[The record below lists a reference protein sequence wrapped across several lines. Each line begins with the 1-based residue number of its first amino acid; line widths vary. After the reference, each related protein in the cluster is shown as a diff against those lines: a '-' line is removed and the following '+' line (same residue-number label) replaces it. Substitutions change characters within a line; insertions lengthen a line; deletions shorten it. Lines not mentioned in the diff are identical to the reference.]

1 MNATVKNS
9 VRAILLGIACSV
21 ASAQDSQSLDPK
33 SKITPTFRDVELVQ
47 VIETVGAATGRNFVI
62 DPRVRG
68 KITMISTQPMSMA
81 AFYEAFLS
89 MLQVNGF
96 SAVTSGG
103 VTKIIPET
111 NAIQFASSADIVTQ
125 IVTLQ
130 NVSASQM
137 VPVLRPLVPQFGH
150 IAAIPN
156 SNSLIITDRSSNVA
170 RMLRIIQRIDQAS
183 TSDIEIVA
191 LQNAAAADITQT
203 LSALIQNAENS
214 GINQVK
220 IASDV
225 RSNSILISGDRTQR
239 LRVKATIAYLDTPL
253 TSGGNTRVRYLR
265 YADAEK
271 IAARLKEQFASNA
284 FPQNNGTQPERTPTI
299 WAEPETNS
307 LVVTAP
313 SKTMDSI
320 MEVIDRLDI
329 RRAQVL
335 VEAII
340 VEISEDKSA
349 ELGVNWLATNTNPSS
364 TAAGF
369 VEPVGNVSILDLLRA
384 ADNPATLTSAPRGLT
399 LGVGRINAGNIN
411 FAAMIRAMRGDSD
424 TNIIATPSIV
434 TMDNQEA
441 EIKVTQEIPFI
452 TGQYTN
458 SNNTANNVTPFQTIQ
473 RQEVGTILRITPQ
486 INEGDSIMLRIEQES
501 SSLAGSSRG
510 AVDLITNKR
519 TISTNVMIE
528 DSGIIVLG
536 GLIQDAETR
545 GEQRVPLLG
554 KIPILGEAFRTRS
567 ASRNKTNLMVFIQPR
582 ILRDEAAS
590 RIQTNSKYNYIR
602 GEQDRVNSKFE
613 INPLIRN
620 TGATL
625 PDREKKNE

>member
-1 MNATVKNS
+1 M
-9 VRAILLGIACSV
+9 LGIASTI
-21 ASAQDSQSLDPK
+21 SLAQDAQPLNPS

-47 VIETVGAATGRNFVI
+47 VIETVGVAMNRNFVI

-68 KITMISTQPMSMA
+68 KITMISNQPMSMES
-81 AFYEAFLS
+81 FYQAFLS

-96 SAVTSGG
+96 SAVTNAG
-103 VTKIIPET
+103 VTTIIPEN

-125 IVTLQ
+125 VVVLENI
-130 NVSASQM
+130 SASQII
-137 VPVLRPLVPQFGH
+137 PVLRPLLPQFGH
-150 IAAIPN
+150 LAAVPN
-156 SNSLIITDRSSNVA
+156 SNSLIIADRSSNVS

-183 TSDIEIVA
+183 TSDIEIVP
-191 LQNAAAADITQT
+191 LQNASASEITQT

-214 GINQVK
+214 GMSQIK
-220 IASDV
+220 ITSDS
-225 RSNSILISGDRTQR
+225 RSNSILISGDKTQR

-265 YADAEK
+265 YADSEK
-271 IAARLKEQFASNA
+271 IAAKLKEQFVSNNV
-284 FPQNNGTQPERTPTI
+284 PQNPGAMSERTPTI
-299 WAEPETNS
+299 WADPETNS
-307 LVVTAP
+307 LVITAP
-313 SKTMDSI
+313 AKTMESV

-349 ELGVNWLATNTNPSS
+349 ELGVNWIATNANPS
-364 TAAGF
+364 TVAGGF
-369 VEPVGNVSILDLLRA
+369 VEPVGNVSILDLLSA
-384 ADNPATLTSAPRGLT
+384 ADNPAALSTVPRGLI

-458 SNNTANNVTPFQTIQ
+458 TNNTASNVSPFQTIQ

-536 GLIQDAETR
+536 GLIQDSETR
-545 GEQRVPLLG
+545 GEQRVPFLG
-554 KIPILGEAFRTRS
+554 KIPFLGELFRTRS

-582 ILRDEAAS
+582 ILRDEAS
-590 RIQTNSKYNYIR
+590 TRIQTNSKYNYIR

-613 INPLIRN
+613 INPLIRDP
-620 TGATL
+620 APQL
-625 PDREKKNE
+625 PNREEEPSE